1 MSQNVHNSTQQL
13 LDINHRG
20 SLLFVVI
27 GGFFIANA
35 IIAEFIGIKVFSLE
49 KTLGF
54 EPLGWHISGFDIA
67 LNLSAGALLWPLEFA
82 IADLIN
88 EYFGK
93 RGIKLLSY
101 LSVALISYAFL
112 MVSFTIFLTP
122 ADFWVTRDTAT
133 GTINMVHAFDA
144 VFSQGLW
151 IIIGSLVAFL
161 IGQLIDVKV
170 FYWVKRHTGERYLW
184 LRATGSTLVSQLI
197 DSFIVLIIA
206 FHINPS
212 TNWDL
217 KTIIIIGTVK
227 YLYKFIMAFL
237 LTPVIYLLHYFID
250 YYLGE
255 SLATEMKKR
264 ALRESSPSSKVV

>member
-13 LDINHRG
+13 LDINHKG
-20 SLLFVVI
+20 SLLFVLI

-49 KTLGF
+49 RTLGF
-54 EPLGWHISGFDIA
+54 EPLDWQMSGFNIA

-122 ADFWVTRDTAT
+122 ADFWVTRHTST
-133 GTINMVHAFDA
+133 GTINMVQAFDA

-161 IGQLIDVKV
+161 IGQLIDVRV
-170 FYWVKRHTGERYLW
+170 FHWVKERTGERYLW
-184 LRATGSTLVSQLI
+184 LRATGSTLVSQFI

-206 FHINPS
+206 FHINPNA
-212 TNWDL
+212 NWDL

-264 ALRESSPSSKVV
+264 ALRESGSASKGV